1 MCWVEGDWQGGRGAA
16 GVRRALEVE
25 LRAGWWLRASRD
37 QLRGAKVFPIKQ
49 RACDSA
55 GCKKQVLGSLVVLFG
70 GVPIPFS
77 FRICSILNTI
87 SVIAEC
93 DTL

>member
-1 MCWVEGDWQGGRGAA
+1 M
-16 GVRRALEVE
+16 
-25 LRAGWWLRASRD
+25 
-37 QLRGAKVFPIKQ
+37 FPIKQ
-49 RACDSA
+49 KACDSA
-55 GCKKQVLGSLVVLFG
+55 GWREQVLSSLVVLFG

-77 FRICSILNTI
+77 SRICSILNTI